1 MSTSAPRN
9 TTASSAT
16 DGQQVVYVKL
26 PPPGSAHAARRPQNV
41 PNPLLDTV
49 LSIFAFLLCCT
60 LPLSSGLIM
69 VLLANHSLQ
78 VGFSLLWLWI
88 PMFLF
93 VEPIAILVAYG
104 IWREYSGWRVP
115 RDYLR

>member
-1 MSTSAPRN
+1 MSASTPQNPTTSTPAEG
-9 TTASSAT
+9 
-16 DGQQVVYVKL
+16 DQVIYVKL
-26 PPPGSAHAARRPQNV
+26 PPPGTTHAKQRPQNA
-41 PNPLLDTV
+41 PNPLISPV
-49 LSIFAFLLCCT
+49 LNIFAFLLCCT
-60 LPLSSGLIM
+60 LPLSSGLII
-69 VLLANHSLQ
+69 VLLANHSVQ
-78 VGFSLLWLWI
+78 TGFPLLWLWI